1 MKVEKFYW
9 KIEKS
14 LDEYN
19 VILKL
24 KIGEISLEKVSFKKN
39 NESSKILLKIERKI
53 LLKNRKESQRIQYNF
68 EIKNSWDF
76 TEKLQNFRQ
85 T

>member
-39 NESSKILLKIERKI
+39 NESSKILLKKRE
-53 LLKNRKESQRIQYNF
+53 ESRRIQ
-68 EIKNSWDF
+68 
-76 TEKLQNFRQ
+76 
-85 T
+85 